1 MNTSSVETTSVLQPE
16 GLEAPVTSNG
26 SASDR
31 LLLVLGMHRS
41 GTSALT
47 GVLQKLGAELGE
59 ELLPPTRDNPKG
71 YFENTRVVAVHE
83 TLFTALQGG
92 WQDPRPL
99 PAQWRSTTFGDEAHQ
114 ALVGL
119 LADLLK
125 RSTLVVVKD
134 PRTSRVL
141 PLWTDVARATGVEVG
156 AALMIRHPNEVA
168 GSLRKRDGLSRARAH
183 LLWMVY
189 LLDAERD
196 SRAMPRAFVSYGAL
210 LAGWRDTLARARDS
224 GLRDMLPEPT
234 SSAANEIDV
243 FLDVSLRRQEA
254 AVVDGDVS
262 PFESLAV
269 ELFGL
274 ALRCAANEVRD
285 VAAAFDDI
293 ARRLMPLAARYLQAP
308 LQLEQE
314 LERQREEQ
322 ARIDTSLHLAALRE
336 LWRPALPGRAPGAAR
351 LYYRSDD
358 GDFVETEAV
367 SAEPEVTGARRR
379 AVFSLPAD
387 ARFDYLRVDPDSAS
401 GVYAVESLS
410 IGGAEVVDFA
420 ERLRGVNEL
429 PLPVTRPGDMVRFA
443 ALGEDPHFVI
453 EARGLP
459 RTSGKGTTLTVD
471 VRFRSETVLSEVGDY
486 LEDYRQALQAHGRDL
501 SQWQAGVD
509 AGVRKLGDQQARI
522 EAGVRAF
529 SHLSEQQQQL
539 ATDINRLRRN
549 GDAQLRAL
557 MERLE
562 ALADQQNQRTK
573 DSLEEVHAQVGVMQS
588 ALVGIH
594 GALTALGREVG
605 VTRQQQALLLAWAQ
619 RRSPRYWWQR
629 LVGGAR
635 RQEMPAQVQWP
646 LVPLANVQQQ
656 PRDGHEAT
664 WLSASDDPQFLIGGE
679 NLALPA
685 GWYLFEARFLGV
697 EGSLMA
703 PCLYPDYGEGVT
715 ESGRIVLP
723 EPDAQGCIAAVVL
736 LTHATRGLRFD
747 PSTAAVSFRLPHV
760 TLRRLGRFG
769 ALAAMT
775 RLASRAG
782 AGWRRGLGIVRA
794 FAGPASSGRLRAG
807 GDAAFE
813 AYRQQTRPVVDEYAG
828 WVKSYD
834 SLSEADLADM
844 RRRAEGLAYRPLVSI
859 LLPVYNTPRVWLEHC
874 LDSVLA
880 QTYPHW
886 ELCVADDASTSAHV
900 RQVLQDYARRDS
912 RIRVQYRPVNGH
924 ISESTN
930 TALEAARGEYVA
942 LLDHDDELRPHSLLE
957 MVAALNANRRWR
969 LVYSDEDKI
978 DERGRRFDPYFKPD
992 WNYELFLGQ
1001 NCISHFGLYH
1011 AELVREVGGFRKGFE
1026 GAQDWDLALRCI
1038 ERLAPDQIGHV
1049 PRVLY
1054 HWRAIS
1060 GSTALGV
1067 QHKDYAGSAGVR
1079 AVEEHLLRTGQKATV
1094 EPTAAGHLRVLRE
1107 LPSVPRVSLII
1118 PTRNRVELLRMCV
1131 QSILERTDYPDYE
1144 ILIVDNQSD
1153 EQATFDY
1160 FRELESEPRVR
1171 VLRYD
1176 APFNYSLINNFAA
1189 AQATGTVIGLVN
1201 NDIEVITPA
1210 WLTTMTAQALRPEI
1224 GAVGAML
1231 YYPDDTIQHAGVV
1244 LGIGGVAGHVYTG
1257 RRAGTEGQ
1265 CGRALLAQELSAVT
1279 AACLLVRKE
1288 VFDEVGGLD
1297 PKLVVAFNDVDF
1309 CIRVLDAG
1317 YRNIWTPYAE
1327 LYHHESA
1334 SRGYEDTPEKIARF
1348 NGEVDRMLDRWGDA
1362 LLADPCYNPNLTVAG
1377 IPFDLAFPPRS
1388 PSPGSMVPG
1397 RPGQWRR
1404 EGTGGKQA
1412 HGRNNSQ
1419 ES

>member
-1 MNTSSVETTSVLQPE
+1 M
-16 GLEAPVTSNG
+16 
-26 SASDR
+26 
-31 LLLVLGMHRS
+31 
-41 GTSALT
+41 
-47 GVLQKLGAELGE
+47 
-59 ELLPPTRDNPKG
+59 
-71 YFENTRVVAVHE
+71 
-83 TLFTALQGG
+83 
-92 WQDPRPL
+92 
-99 PAQWRSTTFGDEAHQ
+99 
-114 ALVGL
+114 
-119 LADLLK
+119 
-125 RSTLVVVKD
+125 
-134 PRTSRVL
+134 
-141 PLWTDVARATGVEVG
+141 
-156 AALMIRHPNEVA
+156 
-168 GSLRKRDGLSRARAH
+168 
-183 LLWMVY
+183 
-189 LLDAERD
+189 
-196 SRAMPRAFVSYGAL
+196 
-210 LAGWRDTLARARDS
+210 
-224 GLRDMLPEPT
+224 
-234 SSAANEIDV
+234 
-243 FLDVSLRRQEA
+243 
-254 AVVDGDVS
+254 
-262 PFESLAV
+262 
-269 ELFGL
+269 
-274 ALRCAANEVRD
+274 
-285 VAAAFDDI
+285 
-293 ARRLMPLAARYLQAP
+293 
-308 LQLEQE
+308 
-314 LERQREEQ
+314 
-322 ARIDTSLHLAALRE
+322 
-336 LWRPALPGRAPGAAR
+336 
-351 LYYRSDD
+351 
-358 GDFVETEAV
+358 
-367 SAEPEVTGARRR
+367 
-379 AVFSLPAD
+379 
-387 ARFDYLRVDPDSAS
+387 
-401 GVYAVESLS
+401 
-410 IGGAEVVDFA
+410 
-420 ERLRGVNEL
+420 
-429 PLPVTRPGDMVRFA
+429 
-443 ALGEDPHFVI
+443 
-453 EARGLP
+453 
-459 RTSGKGTTLTVD
+459 
-471 VRFRSETVLSEVGDY
+471 
-486 LEDYRQALQAHGRDL
+486 
-501 SQWQAGVD
+501 
-509 AGVRKLGDQQARI
+509 
-522 EAGVRAF
+522 
-529 SHLSEQQQQL
+529 
-539 ATDINRLRRN
+539 
-549 GDAQLRAL
+549 
-557 MERLE
+557 
-562 ALADQQNQRTK
+562 
-573 DSLEEVHAQVGVMQS
+573 
-588 ALVGIH
+588 
-594 GALTALGREVG
+594 
-605 VTRQQQALLLAWAQ
+605 
-619 RRSPRYWWQR
+619 
-629 LVGGAR
+629 
-635 RQEMPAQVQWP
+635 
-646 LVPLANVQQQ
+646 
-656 PRDGHEAT
+656 
-664 WLSASDDPQFLIGGE
+664 
-679 NLALPA
+679 
-685 GWYLFEARFLGV
+685 
-697 EGSLMA
+697 
-703 PCLYPDYGEGVT
+703 
-715 ESGRIVLP
+715 
-723 EPDAQGCIAAVVL
+723 
-736 LTHATRGLRFD
+736 RFD

-760 TLRRLGRFG
+760 TLRRLGRLG

-782 AGWRRGLGIVRA
+782 AGWRSGLGVMRA
-794 FAGPASSGRLRAG
+794 FAGPASTGRLRAG

-834 SLSEADLADM
+834 LLSEADLADM
-844 RRRAEGLAYRPLVSI
+844 RRRAEWLEYRPLVSI

-1377 IPFDLAFPPRS
+1377 IPFDLAFPPRD
-1388 PSPGSMVPG
+1388 PVPGRMVPG
-1397 RPGQWRR
+1397 RTGQWSTKEARTAER
-1404 EGTGGKQA
+1404 LLLNDPGENQ
-1412 HGRNNSQ
+1412 
-1419 ES
+1419 